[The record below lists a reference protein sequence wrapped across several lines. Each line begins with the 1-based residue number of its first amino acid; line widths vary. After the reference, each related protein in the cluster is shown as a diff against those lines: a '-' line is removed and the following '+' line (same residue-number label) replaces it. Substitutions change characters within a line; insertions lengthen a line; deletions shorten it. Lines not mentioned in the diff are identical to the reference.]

1 MRFLN
6 IFKLL
11 FIILLVISSLV
22 AIAVAGGYFYLNPRL
37 PSIEGLSNVQLQVP
51 LRIYSSDGALMGEFG
66 EKRRTPK
73 KLGEIPILMQ
83 QAFLSAEDDR
93 FFEHPGV
100 DYQGILRAAFNL
112 VLTGERGQGGS
123 TITMQLARNFYLS
136 SEKTYLRKLNEILL
150 ALKIERELDKEKIL
164 ELYLNKIYLGN
175 RSYGVAAAAHIY
187 YGLELEQLSLAQIAM
202 IAGLPKAPST
212 YNPIVNPDR
221 AVIRRN
227 YVLSRMLQLDYIT
240 TAQYET
246 MKNEPVTAKRHSSAL
261 GVYAPYVNEMV
272 RAEIVKQFGDEAYV
286 RGLNVYTTI
295 NKRLQ
300 QTANDTIWNGL
311 VAYDQR
317 HGYRGV
323 VRHVELSPEGNE
335 VTDLKSILKDDED
348 YGRFVPALIL

>member
-6 IFKLL
+6 IFTLL
-11 FIILLVISSLV
+11 IVITLVIITL
-22 AIAVAGGYFYLNPRL
+22 AAAAAVGGYFYLNPKL

-73 KLGEIPILMQ
+73 KLEEIPDLME

-100 DYQGILRAAFNL
+100 DYQGILRAVANL
-112 VLTGERGQGGS
+112 LMTGQRGQGGS

-175 RSYGVAAAAHIY
+175 RSYGVAAAAQIY
-187 YGLELEQLSLAQIAM
+187 YGLDLDELSLAQIAM

-212 YNPIVNPDR
+212 YNPIINPERDHT
-221 AVIRRN
+221 
-227 YVLSRMLQLDYIT
+227 S
-240 TAQYET
+240 
-246 MKNEPVTAKRHSSAL
+246 
-261 GVYAPYVNEMV
+261 
-272 RAEIVKQFGDEAYV
+272 
-286 RGLNVYTTI
+286 
-295 NKRLQ
+295 
-300 QTANDTIWNGL
+300 
-311 VAYDQR
+311 
-317 HGYRGV
+317 
-323 VRHVELSPEGNE
+323 
-335 VTDLKSILKDDED
+335 
-348 YGRFVPALIL
+348 

>member
-1 MRFLN
+1 MRFLH

-22 AIAVAGGYFYLNPRL
+22 AVVAVGGYYYLNPRL

-73 KLGEIPILMQ
+73 KLDEIPELMQ

-175 RSYGVAAAAHIY
+175 RSYGVAAADLLWSRA
-187 YGLELEQLSLAQIAM
+187 GRPFACTDRDDCRLA
-202 IAGLPKAPST
+202 
-212 YNPIVNPDR
+212 
-221 AVIRRN
+221 
-227 YVLSRMLQLDYIT
+227 
-240 TAQYET
+240 
-246 MKNEPVTAKRHSSAL
+246 
-261 GVYAPYVNEMV
+261 
-272 RAEIVKQFGDEAYV
+272 
-286 RGLNVYTTI
+286 
-295 NKRLQ
+295 
-300 QTANDTIWNGL
+300 
-311 VAYDQR
+311 
-317 HGYRGV
+317 
-323 VRHVELSPEGNE
+323 
-335 VTDLKSILKDDED
+335 
-348 YGRFVPALIL
+348 